1 MVYMKNTQK
10 TRGVIMINK
19 FPSKEVMEAI
29 YKKIASGYKE
39 LAKLPIEEKI
49 KHLVNMQRAYNDFNK
64 KKEKKWRV
72 WEI

>member
-1 MVYMKNTQK
+1 MT
-10 TRGVIMINK
+10 NK
-19 FPSKEVMEAI
+19 FPSNKVMKAI
-29 YKKIASGYKE
+29 HKKIASGHKE

-49 KHLVNMQRAYNDFNK
+49 KHLVNMQRAYNGFNK